1 MDVAASLTVV
11 EPPDAVAANAALA
24 SPQSP
29 EPLPGAP
36 PQDQTSAVR
45 FHVIF
50 VRQAPS
56 PLVATAAAAAAAMLP
71 ADAYHHAGAGWAD
84 VAVTDGL
91 VLSPPSSES
100 LAGSV
105 PPEYSIHAQNA
116 AARMLS
122 PPPPPLVRASPFSAT
137 PPNAPLQLQADGAWG
152 ATDVLMDGSPVA
164 ATMRGV
170 RSPPLAW
177 PGSPPAAASAL
188 QQQQPAPAPG
198 ARHPPNRPLLADRR
212 KVQRVE
218 LSAPFLTS
226 SSPSGGLE
234 AGIFGPLPR
243 LGPVTA
249 PGPRLEPG
257 MPKHGVFF
265 TDDMPPPHWH
275 FGVPDLAT
283 PNALAVRFAA
293 AQGEPLAAAAPSY
306 TPTEFPAVPDA
317 DSHRPEPARRRVKV
331 RPLPARVSQRRPAF
345 LSPRG

>member
-1 MDVAASLTVV
+1 VDVRASLTVV
-11 EPPDAVAANAALA
+11 GPTDAVATNAALA
-24 SPQSP
+24 SVSSP
-29 EPLPGAP
+29 EPLGA
-36 PQDQTSAVR
+36 PQDQTTAVR
-45 FHVIF
+45 YHVIF

-56 PLVATAAAAAAAMLP
+56 TLAATAAAAAMLP
-71 ADAYHHAGAGWAD
+71 TDAYHHAGAGWAD

-100 LAGSV
+100 LVGSM
-105 PPEYSIHAQNA
+105 PREYSIHAQNA

-122 PPPPPLVRASPFSAT
+122 SPPPPLMRAPFSAT
-137 PPNAPLQLQADGAWG
+137 PPNAPLQLQTDGAWG
-152 ATDVLMDGSPVA
+152 ATDVLMDVSPVA
-164 ATMRGV
+164 ATARAV
-170 RSPPLAW
+170 LSPPLAW
-177 PGSPPAAASAL
+177 PGSPPAAANSL
-188 QQQQPAPAPG
+188 QQQQPAPLPG
-198 ARHPPNRPLLADRR
+198 HRHPPNRPLLADRR

-234 AGIFGPLPR
+234 AGIFGPLRR

-283 PNALAVRFAA
+283 PNALAARFAA
-293 AQGEPLAAAAPSY
+293 AQGEHPAAAAAAPSY
-306 TPTEFPAVPDA
+306 TPTEFAALPDA
-317 DSHRPEPARRRVKV
+317 DSYRPDPPRRRVKV
-331 RPLPARVSQRRPAF
+331 RSPANQRKRISVS
-345 LSPRG
+345 S